1 MMHQDGENPVF
12 DGAFRVNSNNHH
24 IEAGHRY
31 RKIKHEEDP
40 HVHTKDDTMV
50 VWRDSDVRPADGQLE
65 LKRSEPSA
73 GTCAADTSDFN
84 RQYDLTS
91 REFEPLE
98 AVSNRSLF
106 GRQAIDGGGGGPA
119 GDLSA
124 TIGDTS
130 GCPTSRKLALVGIAT
145 DCNYWEHFWTE
156 NTDKTH
162 AAVEKNVIGMVNK
175 ASEVYESSLKISLAL
190 QNLAIQP
197 QNCSGS
203 GSQAAPWNVK
213 CGSVNLGDRLSLFS
227 KWRGQKTDTNAYWT
241 LLTTCNTDATV
252 GFAWRGQLCRQGS
265 TPNGGNTNETISST
279 NVIALT
285 STEWQVFA
293 HETGHTFGAVHDC
306 VKSTC
311 PGGADAQPC
320 CPLSTG
326 TCDAGGKFIMN
337 PSTGADISVFSQCTI
352 GNICSGL
359 KGNVKSDCLSTNRNV
374 KLYTG
379 SSCGNGIVETGED
392 CDCGSTESCGNNSCC
407 DPKTC
412 KFTTGSVCD
421 PSNEDCCTQQCK
433 FAGSD
438 KTCRAST
445 GPCDPE
451 EKCSGTSGLCPE
463 DKHKDNGQSCGDG
476 LECASGTCTSRDQ
489 QCKVSFGRMSSSPKS
504 CGNECLMQCSNTDYN
519 GGQCTYFNSYFID
532 GTSCSGGG
540 QCKDGQCQGGSWWKT
555 FTDWYQSHLSIS
567 IPVTIVVALLI
578 ITIIS
583 SCFCS
588 CFRRRPQMRK
598 PKPVSPGAGTPP
610 NNGGWQAYGGEYAPT
625 QHNMNNMTMSGPYGY
640 YGQQENANHQGI
652 SNVPHPQAQSNSQ
665 FSQGQAYNN
674 NFSQNYTN
682 NNTTSDTNFSHNYN
696 NNNNAYNMQ
705 DMNHAGN
712 YSSQDHHYPPPPPP
726 PTYGNATNARYA

>member
-1 MMHQDGENPVF
+1 MHEDGENPIF
-12 DGAFRVNSNNHH
+12 DGAFRINSNNHH

-31 RKIKHEEDP
+31 GRIKHGQDP
-40 HVHTKDDTMV
+40 HVETTDNTMV

-65 LKRSEPSA
+65 LKRNEPTSSS
-73 GTCAADTSDFN
+73 TCAADTSDFN

-91 REFEPLE
+91 RNFEPLE

-106 GRQAIDGGGGGPA
+106 GRQAIDGGGTGPA

-130 GCPTSRKLALVGIAT
+130 GCPTSRKIALVGIAT
-145 DCNYWEHFWTE
+145 DCNYWKHFWTQ
-156 NTDKTH
+156 NRDQTY
-162 AAVEKNVIGMVNK
+162 AAVEKNIIGMVNK
-175 ASEVYESSLKISLAL
+175 ASEVYESSFKISLGL
-190 QNLAIQP
+190 QNVTIQQ

-203 GSQAAPWNVK
+203 GSQGAPWNVE
-213 CGSVNLGDRLSLFS
+213 CGPSVNLGDRLSLFS
-227 KWRGQKTDTNAYWT
+227 KWRGEKTDTNAYWT

-265 TPNGGNTNETISST
+265 TPNGGNSNETISSA

-285 STEWQVFA
+285 ATEWQVFA

-306 VKSTC
+306 TRQTC
-311 PGGADAQPC
+311 PGGSDAQPC
-320 CPLSTG
+320 CPLTTSS
-326 TCDAGGKFIMN
+326 CDAGGNFIMN
-337 PSTGADISVFSQCTI
+337 PSTGTDITAFSKCSI

-359 KGNVKSDCLSTNRNV
+359 KGNVKSDCLTTNRNV
-374 KLYTG
+374 KLYSG
-379 SSCGNGIVETGED
+379 SVCGNGIVEPGED
-392 CDCGSTESCGNNSCC
+392 CDCGSADKCKNTCC

-412 KFTTGSVCD
+412 KFTQGSVCD
-421 PSNEDCCTQQCK
+421 PFNEDCCTSQCQ
-433 FAGSD
+433 FAGTD

-451 EKCSGTSGLCPE
+451 EKCSGSAGLCPE

-489 QCKVSFGRMSSSPKS
+489 QCKVSFGRLSSSPKS
-504 CGNECLMQCSNTDYN
+504 CGNECLMQCSGTDYN

-540 QCKDGQCQGGSWWKT
+540 QCKDGQCQGGSWFKT
-555 FTDWYQSHLSIS
+555 FTDWYTSHLSIS
-567 IPVTIVVALLI
+567 IPVTIVVGLLI

-598 PKPVSPGAGTPP
+598 PKTVSPVANTPP

-640 YGQQENANHQGI
+640 YNQQENANQHNSPYSHG
-652 SNVPHPQAQSNSQ
+652 QS
-665 FSQGQAYNN
+665 
-674 NFSQNYTN
+674 
-682 NNTTSDTNFSHNYN
+682 YN
-696 NNNNAYNMQ
+696 NNNSQYPNSYNMQ
-705 DMNHAGN
+705 DMSHNGN
-712 YSSQDHHYPPPPPP
+712 YPSQDHYYPPPPPP
-726 PTYGNATNARYA
+726 PPPAYGNTTNTRYA